1 MNIKV
6 EKQHFVPQFILK
18 NFSISNHKQL
28 WVFDKLKE
36 TSFLNSIRNTAS
48 SKNFYELEK
57 ENVVLNTEEILSVVE
72 SDSAPILKKIINE
85 SSVKNITDEEHNIIC
100 LFTALQY
107 LRTNK
112 TRDQLQQINQII
124 SDKLKKENYCF
135 DNSLIERTKS
145 EIKDSSIYNLYSL
158 SLNVM
163 IDFKTKKFGLMIA
176 PKNSVFLTSE
186 NLKYNQVY

>member
-72 SDSAPILKKIINE
+72 SDSAPILKKIYEQI
-85 SSVKNITDEEHNIIC
+85 K
-100 LFTALQY
+100 QG
-107 LRTNK
+107 TNCS
-112 TRDQLQQINQII
+112 R
-124 SDKLKKENYCF
+124 
-135 DNSLIERTKS
+135 
-145 EIKDSSIYNLYSL
+145 
-158 SLNVM
+158 
-163 IDFKTKKFGLMIA
+163 
-176 PKNSVFLTSE
+176 
-186 NLKYNQVY
+186 